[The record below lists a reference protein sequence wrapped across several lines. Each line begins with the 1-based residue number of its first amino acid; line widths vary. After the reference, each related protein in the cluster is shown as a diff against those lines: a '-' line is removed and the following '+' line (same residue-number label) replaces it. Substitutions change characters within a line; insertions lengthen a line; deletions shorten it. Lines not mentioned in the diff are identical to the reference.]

1 MLQQAVLPKQ
11 GVNVA
16 RIRDSFARYC
26 PMVPLL
32 FSHSVRYLSNTKSFY
47 WSVLVMRLPR
57 ISLPLAAAVT
67 ANAHPHLS
75 TIVRDV
81 PRRLRVL
88 SAPTRPPRR
97 SAAPSAQP
105 ARAQAKA
112 APLSEAELRKRVM
125 GLALPAIGEQL
136 LTLAV
141 GVSDTFLAGHL
152 SQSAV
157 AEIGYGRAPAL
168 AAGGVAAPAA
178 WAVRNAFFPVNIGV
192 TALVAR
198 ATRAQDKPLAAR
210 APGQGLLLGCPPG
223 PPV

>member
-1 MLQQAVLPKQ
+1 MLQQAVLPNP
-11 GVNVA
+11 GTCVA

-32 FSHSVRYLSNTKSFY
+32 FPCSVRYLSNTKSLY

-57 ISLPLAAAVT
+57 ISLPLAAAIT
-67 ANAHPHLS
+67 TSAHPHLS

-88 SAPTRPPRR
+88 PAPTRAPER
-97 SAAPSAQP
+97 SAAPSPLP
-105 ARAQAKA
+105 ARAQPKA
-112 APLSEAELRKRVM
+112 APLSESELRKRVM

-136 LTLAV
+136 LTLGV

-157 AEIGYGRAPAL
+157 AEIGYGRATAL
-168 AAGGVAAPAA
+168 AAVGVAAT
-178 WAVRNAFFPVNIGV
+178 AVWVVLNAFFAVHIGV
-192 TALVAR
+192 TALVAP
-198 ATRAQDKPLAAR
+198 ATRAPDKPLAAR

>member
-1 MLQQAVLPKQ
+1 MLQQTVLPKQ
-11 GVNVA
+11 GAYVA
-16 RIRDSFARYC
+16 RIQDFFARYC

-47 WSVLVMRLPR
+47 GSVLGMRSPH

-67 ANAHPHLS
+67 ASAHPHLS

-81 PRRLRVL
+81 PRRLRWL

-136 LTLAV
+136 LTLGV

-157 AEIGYGRAPAL
+157 AEIGYGRATAL
-168 AAGGVAAPAA
+168 AAVGVAATAV
-178 WAVRNAFFPVNIGV
+178 WAGPNAFFAVNICG
-192 TALVAR
+192 
-198 ATRAQDKPLAAR
+198 PS
-210 APGQGLLLGCPPG
+210 LG
-223 PPV
+223 